1 MCVNFIILFGVP
13 HAPCYNSHPVTFPQN
28 GTSGDRNNGS
38 FGERMRSIQ
47 LTTLGTVLLAS
58 ALPVVG
64 AVLVIVDHPHTVSN
78 NVPELLQSELHLDV
92 RTLPGKISHS
102 RKVGKFIFREDHRGT
117 IYSLDDQKEAGKF
130 SGMAVLVTGTI
141 DSKAS
146 LLHVHKI
153 EPTWLFHPTSRA
165 N

>member
-1 MCVNFIILFGVP
+1 
-13 HAPCYNSHPVTFPQN
+13 
-28 GTSGDRNNGS
+28 
-38 FGERMRSIQ
+38 MRSIQ

-102 RKVGKFIFREDHRGT
+102 RKAGKFIFREDHRG
-117 IYSLDDQKEAGKF
+117 IVYSLDDQKEAGKF
-130 SGMAVLVTGTI
+130 SGKAVLVTGTI

-146 LLHVHKI
+146 LLHVRKI
-153 EPTWLFHPTSRA
+153 EPTWLKRIR
-165 N
+165 

>member
-1 MCVNFIILFGVP
+1 MKRI
-13 HAPCYNSHPVTFPQN
+13 
-28 GTSGDRNNGS
+28 

-78 NVPELLQSELHLDV
+78 SVPELLQSELHLDV
-92 RTLPGKISHS
+92 RTLAGKISHKS
-102 RKVGKFIFREDHRGT
+102 GRFVFQEDHRKT
-117 IYSLDDQKEAGKF
+117 VYWLDDQKEAKNF
-130 SGMAVLVTGTI
+130 SGKAVLITATI
-141 DSKAS
+141 DPKAN
-146 LLHVHKI
+146 LLHIHKI
-153 EPTWLFHPTSRA
+153 EPTWLFHPRSRA

>member
-1 MCVNFIILFGVP
+1 VT
-13 HAPCYNSHPVTFPQN
+13 ATNS
-28 GTSGDRNNGS
+28 S

-64 AVLVIVDHPHTVSN
+64 AVLVIVDHPHTASH

-92 RTLPGKISHS
+92 RTLPGKISRRS
-102 RKVGKFIFREDHRGT
+102 GKFIFKEDHRG
-117 IYSLDDQKEAGKF
+117 IVYSLDNQQEARNF
-130 SGMAVLVTGTI
+130 SGRAVLVTATI

-153 EPTWLFHPTSRA
+153 EPTSLRHSISPA
-165 N
+165 D

>member
-1 MCVNFIILFGVP
+1 M
-13 HAPCYNSHPVTFPQN
+13 
-28 GTSGDRNNGS
+28 
-38 FGERMRSIQ
+38 
-47 LTTLGTVLLAS
+47 LLAS

-92 RTLPGKISHS
+92 RTLPGKIS
-102 RKVGKFIFREDHRGT
+102 RKSGKFVFKEDRRGT
-117 IYSLDDQKEAGKF
+117 VYSLDDQKEARNFFGKP
-130 SGMAVLVTGTI
+130 VLITGTI

-153 EPTWLFHPTSRA
+153 EPTWLFHPASRA

>member
-1 MCVNFIILFGVP
+1 
-13 HAPCYNSHPVTFPQN
+13 
-28 GTSGDRNNGS
+28 
-38 FGERMRSIQ
+38 MRSIQ

-64 AVLVIVDHPHTVSN
+64 AVLVIVDHPRTVSK

-92 RTLPGKISHS
+92 HTLPGKIS
-102 RKVGKFIFREDHRGT
+102 RKAGKFIFKEDHRG
-117 IYSLDDQKEAGKF
+117 IVYSLDNQKGARDF
-130 SGMAVLVTGTI
+130 SGKAVLITGTI
-141 DSKAS
+141 DSKVN

-165 N
+165 DLRERAN